1 MTSTI
6 AHVTLAIYAALLALG
21 GVFGFVRARS
31 TPSLVAGL
39 ISAIAALVAL
49 SLSLA
54 GYWWGTALG
63 SILSIVLFI
72 FFGYRYAMRNRK
84 FMPSGLMAVISLI
97 VLAVMMLVTD
107 WR

>member
-6 AHVTLAIYAALLALG
+6 AHATLAIYAALLAFG
-21 GVFGFVRARS
+21 GVIGFVRARS

-63 SILSIVLFI
+63 TILAIILFV

-84 FMPSGLMAVISLI
+84 FMPSGLMAVVSLI